1 MNNTFVSTVSAFVSS
16 TEESMVRNMEILKVV
31 APGLWLAG
39 YKFLIIKDGKVFKM
53 LNNTPT
59 EDHQKEEGLKVE
71 LSEAMLEE
79 LKNYQKPAPPKKLPS
94 TYMFTGTPFPVFA
107 KMLFEKE
114 VDPNLSGL
122 IKVIDTKD
130 PVSLEELTF
139 VDAEFWK
146 EMYEKLKNICV
157 DVCPNGHALSFDTL
171 CNFMNDDGWTYD
183 QVGEICKVKC
193 PCCRKRF
200 QIHDTLPLLCNFFTP
215 IVEAETA
222 KADKDR
228 SKEDNIST
236 YFSTMDDEDD
246 DDLEEVR
253 RMVENEEEDEEAAE
267 EEAEEGDDDEEEFID
282 DEEDDDEEEDEEEEN

>member
-1 MNNTFVSTVSAFVSS
+1 MNNTFLTTVKSFVNSA
-16 TEESMVRNMEILKVV
+16 EESMVRDMEILKVV

-39 YKFLIIKDGKVFKM
+39 FKFLIIKNGKVYKM

-59 EDHQKEEGLKVE
+59 EEHQKEEGGLKVE
-71 LSEAMLEE
+71 LSEEMLEE

-94 TYMFTGTPFPVFA
+94 TYMFTNTPFPVFA

-114 VDPNLSGL
+114 VDHHLSGL
-122 IKVIDTKD
+122 MKVIDTKD

-146 EMYEKLKNICV
+146 EMYDKFKNICV

-215 IVEAETA
+215 IVEAETTKTSDDA
-222 KADKDR
+222 
-228 SKEDNIST
+228 T

-246 DDLEEVR
+246 DDIEEVR
-253 RMVENEEEDEEAAE
+253 RMVENEEEED
-267 EEAEEGDDDEEEFID
+267 EEAEEEVEEYEEGD
-282 DEEDDDEEEDEEEEN
+282 DEEDDDDFIVEDEDEEN